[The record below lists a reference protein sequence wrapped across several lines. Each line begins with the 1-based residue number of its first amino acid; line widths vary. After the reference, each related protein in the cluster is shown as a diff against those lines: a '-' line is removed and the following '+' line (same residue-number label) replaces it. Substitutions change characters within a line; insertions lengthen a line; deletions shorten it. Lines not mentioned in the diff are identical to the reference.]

1 MSQYSKE
8 EIDRGI
14 KKIYETV
21 LNTKNITSRYIVI
34 LALASLWLD
43 AYDFASM
50 TFGTASLKSTFPSV
64 PSVLISLAIGAVQLG
79 AIIGAVVGGWLN
91 DRIGRRNMFIL
102 NMILFTGMAILGGLS
117 TNIIELSIFRG
128 LLGFALGADTATGFA
143 YIFEYLEKKQRLF
156 WSNLWQIQ
164 WYIMYEV
171 TIALIVVPFFFT
183 VHSLTS
189 PLLWRIIM
197 IVGGVL
203 ALVILLLRGRI
214 PESVLWLAYQ
224 GKLATAKKILKHTY
238 GIDLPEVPDVDLQLR
253 APARGVRSAFSI
265 FRASKWR
272 ELVYSFNGNFEQG
285 FIFYTFGFY
294 VPYILLALKLAG
306 PLASIVASAFLY
318 AGGVIGGYLTA
329 WLTPKI
335 GTKSQY
341 VIGAIGEGISVG
353 LIALTYIYHL
363 PLIYFVVF
371 SFLFYFF
378 HVIGPAS
385 QGMTSINAFFG
396 AKERGTAAGWGY
408 FWVKLAAFIG
418 LLIGIVGITYNPVS
432 LTLGLAIY
440 GVLTGIVGLIIGY
453 DTRTYKLADVEELEE
468 NPQESVQ

>member
-8 EIDRGI
+8 EIDKGI
-14 KKIYETV
+14 KRIYDVV
-21 LNTKNITSRYIVI
+21 LGTKNITARYIVI

-43 AYDFASM
+43 AYDFASL
-50 TFGTASLKSTFPSV
+50 TFAVKSLENTFSNV
-64 PSVLISLAIGAVQLG
+64 PSILISLAISAVQLG
-79 AIIGAVVGGWLN
+79 AIIGAVTGGWLN

-102 NMILFTGMAILGGLS
+102 NMILFTAMAILGGLS
-117 TNIIELSIFRG
+117 TNVYELTIFRG

-156 WSNLWQIQ
+156 WSNLWQLQ

-171 TIALIVVPFFFT
+171 TIAFILLPFFFT
-183 VHSLTS
+183 THSLTA
-189 PLLWRIIM
+189 PLLWRVMM

-203 ALVILLLRGRI
+203 AFVILLLRSKI

-224 GKLATAKKILKHTY
+224 GKLASAKRILKQTY
-238 GIDLPEVPDVDLQLR
+238 GIDLADVPDVDLQLR
-253 APARGVRSAFSI
+253 APARGLKSAFSI
-265 FRASKWR
+265 FRKDKWR

-294 VPYILLALKLAG
+294 IPYILLALKLVG
-306 PLASIVASAFLY
+306 PLASIEASAFLY
-318 AGGVIGGYLTA
+318 AGGVLGGYLTA
-329 WLTPKI
+329 WLTPRI

-341 VIGAIGEGISVG
+341 VMGAVGEGISVG
-353 LIALTYIYHL
+353 LIALTYIFNL

-418 LLIGIVGITYNPVS
+418 LLIGILGVSYSPVT

-440 GVLTGIVGLIIGY
+440 GVLTGIIGWLIGY
-453 DTRTYKLADVEELEE
+453 DTRTYKLADMEELEE
-468 NPQESVQ
+468 KATTT